1 MNSFSSSQMTPSCK
15 SAFMA
20 FRHRS
25 RSSKKRLYAPA
36 NYYANYIRPCPSGK
50 CLARKH
56 NQTSFG
62 DQTHVDFV
70 SVNRKYWHIINLD
83 LVITTITKRKKLL
96 FY

>member
-36 NYYANYIRPCPSGK
+36 NDYAKALSRWE
-50 CLARKH
+50 
-56 NQTSFG
+56 TFG
-62 DQTHVDFV
+62 EKTQSNVV
-70 SVNRKYWHIINLD
+70 W
-83 LVITTITKRKKLL
+83 
-96 FY
+96 

>member
-1 MNSFSSSQMTPSCK
+1 MNCFSSSQMTPSCNLLLWRF
-15 SAFMA
+15 ATA
-20 FRHRS
+20 AGAVRS
-25 RSSKKRLYAPA
+25 GCIRRQMIML
-36 NYYANYIRPCPSGK
+36 RPCPSGK

-62 DQTHVDFV
+62 DQTHVDVV
-70 SVNRKYWHIINLD
+70 SVNRKYWHIIKLD

>member
-36 NYYANYIRPCPSGK
+36 SGK

-62 DQTHVDFV
+62 DQTHVDVV

>member
-36 NYYANYIRPCPSGK
+36 NDYAKGPVQVGNVWRENTI
-50 CLARKH
+50 KH
-56 NQTSFG
+56 
-62 DQTHVDFV
+62 
-70 SVNRKYWHIINLD
+70 R
-83 LVITTITKRKKLL
+83 LVTKHMLMLSRLTENIGT
-96 FY
+96 